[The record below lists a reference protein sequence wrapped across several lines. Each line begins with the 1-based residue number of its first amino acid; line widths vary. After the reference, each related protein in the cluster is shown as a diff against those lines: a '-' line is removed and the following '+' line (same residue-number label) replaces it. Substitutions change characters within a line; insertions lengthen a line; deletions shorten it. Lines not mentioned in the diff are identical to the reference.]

1 MPPYC
6 PSCFRDLPTED
17 AECRYCRT
25 AEPRT
30 GSALLIGGL
39 VFAVVMTGVLTLN
52 ARLCMAGAAIGVIA
66 LAVHLI
72 GRSR

>member
-6 PSCFRDLPTED
+6 PSCFRDLPSED
-17 AECRYCRT
+17 AECRRCRT
-25 AEPRT
+25 SEPRT
-30 GSALLIGGL
+30 ATALLLGGL

-52 ARLCMAGAAIGVIA
+52 ARVCLAGAAIGVIA

-72 GRSR
+72 ARSG